1 MLPVDFQ
8 DDILAES
15 MNGRRKY
22 QMITNSDGTVS
33 FVDVTEYKQVG
44 SNFGQ
49 AQVNAT
55 NEAVNESADKNKI
68 IDDKDDLVAN
78 SQAGMM
84 AGALAVKAIR
94 EELNQKMSFEIIPW
108 NDLTLSKIT
117 LINETYG
124 FLKSGNMVYGQCYF
138 IANENINS
146 YTAIISGLPEIKKLE
161 GGMLWSAPDNKPIG
175 LALYQQ
181 SGNIQNAIALTEGQQ
196 YLLSVQGIL

>member
-1 MLPVDFQ
+1 
-8 DDILAES
+8 
-15 MNGRRKY
+15 
-22 QMITNSDGTVS
+22 
-33 FVDVTEYKQVG
+33 
-44 SNFGQ
+44 
-49 AQVNAT
+49 
-55 NEAVNESADKNKI
+55 
-68 IDDKDDLVAN
+68 
-78 SQAGMM
+78 
-84 AGALAVKAIR
+84 
-94 EELNQKMSFEIIPW
+94 MSFEIIPW

-146 YTAIISGLPEIKKLE
+146 YTDIISGLPKIKKLE
-161 GGMLWSAPDNKPIG
+161 GGTLWSAPDNKPIG

>member
-1 MLPVDFQ
+1 MAKNVLPVDFQ

-33 FVDVTEYKQVG
+33 FVDVTEYTQVG

-94 EELNQKMSFEIIPW
+94 EELTQNKIKYAI
-108 NDLTLSKIT
+108 LSVT
-117 LINETYG
+117 TNGARTQ
-124 FLKSGNMVYGQCYF
+124 SV
-138 IANENINS
+138 
-146 YTAIISGLPEIKKLE
+146 
-161 GGMLWSAPDNKPIG
+161 
-175 LALYQQ
+175 QQ
-181 SGNIQNAIALTEGQQ
+181 SDANQIIAATFVQNDDIYNMCAADNI
-196 YLLSVQGIL
+196 YPSVQIMGTKVIQILYMNKTPKANTRTLQILVAYM

>member
-1 MLPVDFQ
+1 MAKNVLPVDFQ
-8 DDILAES
+8 DDILSED

-33 FVDVTEYKQVG
+33 FVDVTEYTQVG

-94 EELNQKMSFEIIPW
+94 EELTQNMNLLLVSSIVNDADEIPFSSPNVLQIFRVRSEALNIP
-108 NDLTLSKIT
+108 
-117 LINETYG
+117 ETRHG
-124 FLKSGNMVYGQCYF
+124 FLLNMY
-138 IANENINS
+138 
-146 YTAIISGLPEIKKLE
+146 
-161 GGMLWSAPDNKPIG
+161 
-175 LALYQQ
+175 
-181 SGNIQNAIALTEGQQ
+181 IQFL
-196 YLLSVQGIL
+196 LLS